1 MGLPFPLCG
10 ISGISENVLHSSLLS
25 LNKRVASRVA
35 LLWRRVLASPSDA
48 GVAFGSGAS
57 DCCRAMIFSVSF
69 NSAKAVASNR
79 WCNLPLLP
87 LLRDSNGSYS
97 CVDGGVVNPAVSVSM
112 SHPVSMGVA
121 SAIGCS
127 SRGRF

>member
-1 MGLPFPLCG
+1 
-10 ISGISENVLHSSLLS
+10 
-25 LNKRVASRVA
+25 
-35 LLWRRVLASPSDA
+35 
-48 GVAFGSGAS
+48 
-57 DCCRAMIFSVSF
+57 MIFSVSF

-97 CVDGGVVNPAVSVSM
+97 CIGGVVVNPSVSVFIP
-112 SHPVSMGVA
+112 HPVSMGVTSVA
-121 SAIGCS
+121 GCS